1 MKTGFWTK
9 IDLEIIY
16 LTYFIPANSKKMGN
30 RVNGLQ
36 KAFPERAVKRSIAQ
50 NFSTMSKKFRTTLK
64 NSRTFRKQFE
74 KYQNLGNEN

>member
-1 MKTGFWTK
+1 M
-9 IDLEIIY
+9 
-16 LTYFIPANSKKMGN
+16 
-30 RVNGLQ
+30 NGLQ

-64 NSRTFRKQFE
+64 KTQGLFRNKKFRK